1 MKKILK
7 SRFDNKN
14 VVSKLDSS
22 DVYTTSNVVVRWLA
36 NRFLR
41 KIRDILQGVGSASLA
56 GLNVG
61 CGEGNMIS
69 YLHDEKVIGY
79 MVALDLNEERLR
91 YSKIHYP
98 FCKHLKADVSEL
110 GFKPNIFDYILAAEL
125 FEHLVDPVKAM
136 QEVRRVAKS
145 NAYIIISVPHE
156 PFFRWGNLLRGK
168 YWERGGRTPAH
179 VSFWNRLEFKKFL
192 GEFIE
197 IEEECC
203 ASTFP
208 WLLYLGKFRDQK

>member
-1 MKKILK
+1 MK
-7 SRFDNKN
+7 SRFNNKK
-14 VVSKLDSS
+14 VASGLDSS
-22 DVYTTSNVVVRWLA
+22 DVYTTSNIVIRWFV

-41 KIRDILQGVGSASLA
+41 KVRDILKGVDSVSLA

-79 MVALDLNEERLR
+79 MVAFDLNEERLR
-91 YSKIHYP
+91 YSKSHYP
-98 FCKHLKADVSEL
+98 FCKYLKADVNEL
-110 GFKPNIFDYILAAEL
+110 TFKSNIFDYILATEL
-125 FEHLVDPVKAM
+125 FEHLVDPAKAM
-136 QEVRRVAKS
+136 QEIRHVARS
-145 NAYIIISVPHE
+145 NAYIIISVPYE

-179 VSFWNRLEFKKFL
+179 VNFWSRSEFKKFL
-192 GEFIE
+192 DEFIE
-197 IEEECC
+197 IEEECH

-208 WLLYLGKFRDQK
+208 WLLYLGRFKD